1 MKKAFLSLLVFFS
14 IFTFGYSEHARNDLL
29 IGADYIK
36 GPFYEGYGFDF
47 TIVAG
52 SGFFF
57 GGFDAD
63 VAGLTIDSKYQT
75 PSSWNSI
82 MFVSGDLLAGLSLKL
97 GPFKPYVCAG
107 LGLFVAGDL
116 DTFLDSSSSSSGSSY
131 SSSSGSD
138 DLSTLIGLQ
147 AEAMG
152 GFDFIFSNA
161 FCIGAVYKLKYMYGA
176 GFTDSYGITLGFGF

>member
-1 MKKAFLSLLVFFS
+1 MKKTFLSLLIFFS
-14 IFTFGYSEHARNDLL
+14 IFAFGYSEHARGGMF

-36 GPFYEGYGFDF
+36 GPFYEGYGFDY

-75 PSSWNSI
+75 PSSWDTI
-82 MFVSGDLLAGLSLKL
+82 MTISGDLLAGLSIKI
-97 GPFKPYVCAG
+97 GPFKPYVSAG
-107 LGLFVAGDL
+107 LGMFIAGNL
-116 DTFLDSSSSSSGSSY
+116 DSFLDSSSTSSSY
-131 SSSSGSD
+131 SSNSGSE

-147 AEAMG
+147 VEAMG
-152 GFDFIFSNA
+152 GFDFSLSNV
-161 FCIGAVYKLKYMYGA
+161 FGIGAVYKLKYMYGA
-176 GFTDSYGITLGFGF
+176 GFTDSYGITLGLVF

>member
-1 MKKAFLSLLVFFS
+1 MKKAFLSLLIFFS

-47 TIVAG
+47 PIVAG

-57 GGFDAD
+57 GGMDVD

-75 PSSWNSI
+75 PSSWETVMTI
-82 MFVSGDLLAGLSLKL
+82 SGDLLAGLSLKL

-107 LGLFVAGDL
+107 LGLFVAGNL
-116 DTFLDSSSSSSGSSY
+116 DTFLDSSSSSSSYNSSY
-131 SSSSGSD
+131 NSSD
-138 DLSTLIGLQ
+138 DLVSTLIGLQ